1 MQDVGTINFEKKTE
15 EQLENLF
22 KNCCANNL
30 LTLFDGKLY
39 RCPTAAHGVKL
50 KAIPEDLND
59 IVELG
64 SSKLDLKQLKDK
76 IKEFYYNKKFIS
88 ACSYCKGRDYVFGE
102 IDAAI
107 QTKKPLTFQTQLKI
121 RLIGQKT

>member
-1 MQDVGTINFEKKTE
+1 MKIC
-15 EQLENLF
+15 L

-76 IKEFYYNKKFIS
+76 IKEFYYNKNLFQHARIVK
-88 ACSYCKGRDYVFGE
+88 VE
-102 IDAAI
+102 IMVLVKLM
-107 QTKKPLTFQTQLKI
+107 QQYKQKPLTFPNSIEKI